1 MPVNARARSFP
12 VTIRETSSRPSG
24 AASTPTLRRS
34 RLTLGCANKASQ
46 QAEPIKRLVS
56 GCRQVIAAR
65 NTYSRA
71 KSAHLRTQKIAEPVV
86 AARDQRPPARA
97 CGSWLPNRL
106 ARKTAN
112 LTAGR
117 QDPVA
122 RDDQRHQIPG
132 HGLTGVTE
140 SSVVKNPAFPTQIT
154 APRPP

>member
-97 CGSWLPNRL
+97 CGSWPPNRL

-112 LTAGR
+112 LTQARKYPAYYPFRNDSETKDETQCNPTLAPQPPSASVGR
-117 QDPVA
+117 P
-122 RDDQRHQIPG
+122 
-132 HGLTGVTE
+132 
-140 SSVVKNPAFPTQIT
+140 
-154 APRPP
+154 

>member
-97 CGSWLPNRL
+97 CGSWPPNRL

-117 QDPVA
+117 QDPLA
-122 RDDQRHQIPG
+122 RGDQRHDITG
-132 HGLTGVTE
+132 HSLPGVTVYSLVMHPGFPLE
-140 SSVVKNPAFPTQIT
+140 FRAPA
-154 APRPP
+154 